1 MARVL
6 LTEPAKFDLL
16 DIEYYIFTELC
27 NPQAARRITD
37 GILNVINSLKINPER
52 HSYVNDAEL
61 RRKGLRM
68 IKYGNYNIFY
78 YHSER
83 DGVYIIRILYNQVDW
98 QNVLKE

>member
-78 YHSER
+78 YHSEG
-83 DGVYIIRILYNQVDW
+83 DVVYIIRILYNQADW
-98 QNVLKE
+98 KNILKE